1 MKKKDYFCIEYNSH
15 KKNKVYDYEKNDVL
29 SLDADMW
36 SNDGI
41 SPEPCTDKVCGFK
54 QKIWICPVTLF
65 VLGNYPA
72 YIYLKKTV

>member
-41 SPEPCTDKVCGFK
+41 SPEPRTDK
-54 QKIWICPVTLF
+54 I
-65 VLGNYPA
+65 
-72 YIYLKKTV
+72 